1 MANGHDFEA
10 KELELLKQ
18 VYAQGFKHSANLLS
32 TILHCKVQILPSEA
46 LILSAPE
53 IGARLS
59 AQHIVLKLNIS
70 NDFHGHGFMVLPTN
84 VSLVLCDILTGRN
97 GKNPSAQLGEPE
109 LSMLSQFML
118 QFLNSLSVVFSQ
130 ILTKKVVFSG
140 AGLKLSVIGDELT
153 SLGNGDWVMINS
165 RLNLENIIEEQ
176 FVQILPLNVAKEF
189 ALISRSRLS
198 KAGQNVE
205 PLTLSPLDK
214 IASFSGSQN
223 LGSLLVDVP
232 LQLNVE
238 LGKVRMMIKE
248 ILELGVGSIIELDR
262 LAGEPVDI
270 MLNNK
275 LLAKGE
281 VVVIDENLGV
291 RLTTIISKNDR
302 I

>member
-1 MANGHDFEA
+1 
-10 KELELLKQ
+10 
-18 VYAQGFKHSANLLS
+18 
-32 TILHCKVQILPSEA
+32 
-46 LILSAPE
+46 
-53 IGARLS
+53 
-59 AQHIVLKLNIS
+59 
-70 NDFHGHGFMVLPTN
+70 
-84 VSLVLCDILTGRN
+84 
-97 GKNPSAQLGEPE
+97 
-109 LSMLSQFML
+109 
-118 QFLNSLSVVFSQ
+118 
-130 ILTKKVVFSG
+130 
-140 AGLKLSVIGDELT
+140 
-153 SLGNGDWVMINS
+153 MINS